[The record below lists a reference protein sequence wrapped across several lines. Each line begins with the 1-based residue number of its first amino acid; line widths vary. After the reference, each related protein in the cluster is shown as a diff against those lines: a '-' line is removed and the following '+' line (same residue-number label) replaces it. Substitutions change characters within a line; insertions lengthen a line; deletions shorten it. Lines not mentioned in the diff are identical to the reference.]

1 MFHAIIQVR
10 MGSSRLPGK
19 ALRSYMELSP
29 LKILYK
35 RLKKSQKISKIIIAT
50 TTLKKDL
57 KIIKFCKK
65 FKVPYFRGS
74 PEDVLSRYY
83 FTAKKFKSKNIIRL
97 TADNPFVDIK
107 TLNKLVNLKIKGKYN
122 YVSNAYPLPTNYPDG
137 SEIEIFD
144 FRTLEK
150 TFFLAMLPSEREHVT
165 FFMVKSKF
173 FKKNKLKLKNNLSKF
188 RYTIDVAGD
197 FKVFSSLIDAY
208 PGKRIFTVS
217 MNEIVNYLKKNKKI
231 TKYQKK
237 IKRNFGWKSSFKKDK
252 IFKKLNKYI

>member
-57 KIIKFCKK
+57 KIINFCKK

-83 FTAKKFKSKNIIRL
+83 FTAKKFKS
-97 TADNPFVDIK
+97 NPW
-107 TLNKLVNLKIKGKYN
+107 KIHGGK
-122 YVSNAYPLPTNYPDG
+122 
-137 SEIEIFD
+137 
-144 FRTLEK
+144 
-150 TFFLAMLPSEREHVT
+150 
-165 FFMVKSKF
+165 
-173 FKKNKLKLKNNLSKF
+173 
-188 RYTIDVAGD
+188 
-197 FKVFSSLIDAY
+197 
-208 PGKRIFTVS
+208 
-217 MNEIVNYLKKNKKI
+217 
-231 TKYQKK
+231 
-237 IKRNFGWKSSFKKDK
+237 
-252 IFKKLNKYI
+252 

>member
-1 MFHAIIQVR
+1 
-10 MGSSRLPGK
+10 
-19 ALRSYMELSP
+19 
-29 LKILYK
+29 
-35 RLKKSQKISKIIIAT
+35 
-50 TTLKKDL
+50 
-57 KIIKFCKK
+57 
-65 FKVPYFRGS
+65 
-74 PEDVLSRYY
+74 
-83 FTAKKFKSKNIIRL
+83 
-97 TADNPFVDIK
+97 
-107 TLNKLVNLKIKGKYN
+107 
-122 YVSNAYPLPTNYPDG
+122 
-137 SEIEIFD
+137 
-144 FRTLEK
+144 
-150 TFFLAMLPSEREHVT
+150 MLPSEREHVT